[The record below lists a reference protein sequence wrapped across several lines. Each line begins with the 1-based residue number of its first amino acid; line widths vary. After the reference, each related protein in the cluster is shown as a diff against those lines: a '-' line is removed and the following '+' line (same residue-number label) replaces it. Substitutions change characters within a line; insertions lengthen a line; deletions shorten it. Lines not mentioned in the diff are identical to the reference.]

1 MILLVVWSNKVKG
14 VTDMDKWNLR
24 FLDLAKHISN
34 WSKDPS
40 TKVGAVIVDE
50 ERKIISLG
58 YNGFPRGVED
68 LVERL
73 NDRPTKYAMVAHA
86 ELNAIL
92 SSNVSVKGTT
102 VYVWPLPP
110 CNECAKAII
119 QSGIKRVIT
128 LKVNNERWGSSNKTA
143 KTMFEESGVAFIQ
156 IDIENC

>member
-1 MILLVVWSNKVKG
+1 VILLVVWSNKVKG